1 MIVRRLFPSPTL
13 LFLPSTDLSFS
24 LGDGVGLFEDHGD
37 GTFDTFV
44 DDVVRACGSDLA
56 AVADCCSA
64 RFIQQNSI
72 HSMYTSQKLAR
83 VIPEA
88 RFSKSASKL

>member
-1 MIVRRLFPSPTL
+1 MTVRRLLTSPTL
-13 LFLPSTDLSFS
+13 LFLLSTDLSFS

-37 GTFDTFV
+37 GPFDTFV
-44 DDVVRACGSDLA
+44 DDVFRTCGSDLA
-56 AVADCCSA
+56 VAADCCSV

-83 VIPEA
+83 VMPEA